1 MVQKLNRASA
11 LAYLKA
17 TMFFDDLKKDEA
29 GLSGVV
35 VAVLLILIAVL
46 AIVALWGGLSEWLSD
61 MWDKI
66 TGANGIGAIK
76 SKTL

>member
-17 TMFFDDLKKDEA
+17 TMFFDDLKEDEA

-66 TGANGIGAIK
+66 TGANGTGAIK